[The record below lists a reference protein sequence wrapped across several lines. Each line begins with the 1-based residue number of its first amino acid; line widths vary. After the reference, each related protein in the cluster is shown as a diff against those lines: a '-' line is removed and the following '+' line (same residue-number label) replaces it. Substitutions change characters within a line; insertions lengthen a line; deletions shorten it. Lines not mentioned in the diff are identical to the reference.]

1 MLVRRAIFSLL
12 FLAPCTEL
20 LIKESPAQPML
31 SNSEHIFTV
40 LRNRNDA
47 LPAQTS
53 KNTIRKSAVAIVKQ
67 IQRADY
73 EGDRTALKK
82 LCADL
87 LPFSDDREIGPRV
100 LYWRGFALW
109 RRAFNGTSA
118 SSNELEEDLTSAAKE
133 FEKAIERDPGFVDA
147 KIGAASCWQNI
158 SALYYVGGDLPH
170 AREYMQ
176 RSFPLL
182 KEAEAAQ
189 PDNPRLM
196 WVLGAY
202 RFYNPQER
210 GGGQAFAIETYER
223 ALKAAHR
230 EAGRTHDILKPSWGE
245 PELLMS
251 LAFSNLNRADPDL
264 TAAEQQA
271 EQVLRL
277 VPYWHYVRDLL
288 LPQIRDAKNKKR
300 TSERRNIETNLTNT
314 CSQCATG

>member
-1 MLVRRAIFSLL
+1 MLVRRVIFSLL
-12 FLAPCTEL
+12 FLAPCTRL

-31 SNSEHIFTV
+31 SSSAHIFTV
-40 LRNRNDA
+40 VRRNDD

-82 LCADL
+82 LFADL
-87 LPFSDDREIGPRV
+87 LPFSDDREIGARV

-158 SALYYVGGDLPH
+158 SALYYVGRDLSH

-176 RSFPLL
+176 GPCRCLR
-182 KEAEAAQ
+182 KQ
-189 PDNPRLM
+189 KPR
-196 WVLGAY
+196 
-202 RFYNPQER
+202 NQ
-210 GGGQAFAIETYER
+210 T
-223 ALKAAHR
+223 
-230 EAGRTHDILKPSWGE
+230 T
-245 PELLMS
+245 
-251 LAFSNLNRADPDL
+251 LA
-264 TAAEQQA
+264 
-271 EQVLRL
+271 
-277 VPYWHYVRDLL
+277 
-288 LPQIRDAKNKKR
+288 
-300 TSERRNIETNLTNT
+300 
-314 CSQCATG
+314 